1 MMKNKFVRTAISA
14 AVFSLI
20 STQAMAGSVITEGED
35 IIIKTKGGF
44 EAKTA
49 SEDFTFKL
57 GGRVQVQYDTY
68 QDAMNLIDNEGDR
81 GSDMFIRRA
90 RVYLKGTMYNDWAY
104 KIQFNVADAGSGG
117 GTFEDL
123 YVKWQRFKWANIIV
137 GKHKEP
143 FSLQE
148 LTSSK
153 WVTTV
158 ERAAID
164 DFIAEGRSLGIS
176 LQGVNNFWGYA
187 IGVYDNQDKKD
198 DSGKQLLGYTGR
210 VHLSPINSERA
221 LLHVG
226 LGVSAR
232 DSKNSDDFY
241 DGGSVTQGIKKGD
254 EVSFGVDNTESQV
267 LFNVEAAGKIGPF
280 HASAEYH
287 QRDTKAATN
296 ELGIT
301 GEDAS
306 ANGYYVQAGW
316 FITGE
321 SRTYK
326 KGRWNKIKP
335 NRKGVGAWEIFAR
348 YEGLDG
354 EDDGISAA
362 TQNTGSIST
371 IGANWYANEIIR
383 ISANYVY
390 STWDQPLASVEGDL
404 VTAAPGFVGITED
417 TGQGFAIRMQ
427 AAF

>member
-1 MMKNKFVRTAISA
+1 MKNKFVRTALSA

-20 STQAMAGSVITEGED
+20 SAQAMAGSVITEGED
-35 IIIKTKGGF
+35 IIIKTKGGL

-49 SEDFTFKL
+49 SKDFTFKL
-57 GGRVQVQYDTY
+57 GGRVQVQYDNYADT
-68 QDAMNLIDNEGDR
+68 MNLVDHEGDT
-81 GSDMFIRRA
+81 GDDLFIRRA
-90 RVYLKGTMYNDWAY
+90 RVYLKGTMYKDWAY
-104 KIQFNVADAGSGG
+104 KIQFNVADSGSGG

-123 YVKWQRFKWANIIV
+123 YVKWQRFQWANIIV

-164 DFIAEGRSLGIS
+164 DFIAEGRSLGMS
-176 LQGVNNFWGYA
+176 VQGVNNFWGYA
-187 IGVYDNQDKKD
+187 LGVYENQDKKN
-198 DSGKQLLGYTGR
+198 DSGAQLWAMTGR
-210 VHLSPINSERA
+210 AHMSPINSERA
-221 LLHVG
+221 LLHIG

-232 DSKNSDDFY
+232 DSKDSEDYY

-254 EVSFGVDNTESQV
+254 EVSFGVDDTESQT

-280 HASAEYH
+280 HASGEYH
-287 QRDTKAATN
+287 QRDTQAATDA
-296 ELGIT
+296 LGFT

-321 SRTYK
+321 SRPYK
-326 KGRWNKIKP
+326 KGKWDKIKP
-335 NRKGVGAWEIFAR
+335 NRKGLGAWELFAR

-362 TQNTGSIST
+362 TRNKGTIST
-371 IGANWYANEIIR
+371 IGANWYANEIVR

-390 STWDQPLASVEGDL
+390 STWDQPLASIDGDL
-404 VTAAPGFVGITED
+404 VTAPAGFIGLTED
-417 TGQGFAIRMQ
+417 SGQGFAIRMQ